1 MTLYKIDKAILEA
14 IDFDTGEIIDPEKLD
29 ALQMERSTKIENIA
43 LYVKN
48 LLADADAIKAE
59 KDALAARESAKRKKA
74 ENLKGYLAYAL
85 AGEKFDTAKCA
96 VSFIKSEKVEVEDMA
111 HIPAGLLRV
120 KNSVEPNKKAIKA
133 AIKAGH
139 EIKGCRLV
147 ESISTQIK

>member
-43 LYVKN
+43 LYIKN
-48 LLADADAIKAE
+48 LLADADAIKTE
-59 KDALAARESAKRKKA
+59 KDALAARETAKRKKA

-85 AGEKFDTAKCA
+85 GGEKFDTAKCA
-96 VSFIKSEKVEVEDMA
+96 VSFTKSEKVEVEDMA

-120 KNSVEPNKKAIKA
+120 KNSVEPDKNAIKA

-139 EIKGCRLV
+139 EIKGCKLV
-147 ESISTQIK
+147 ESINTQIK